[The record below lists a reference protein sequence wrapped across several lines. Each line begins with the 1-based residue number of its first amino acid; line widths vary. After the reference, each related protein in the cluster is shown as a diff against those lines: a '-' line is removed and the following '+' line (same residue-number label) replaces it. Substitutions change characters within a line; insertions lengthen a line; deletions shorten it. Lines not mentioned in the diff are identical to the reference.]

1 MSDEAEYEGEALGDA
16 LRDLTERF
24 ESSNPMFKEIL
35 LKARRGEIGEVE
47 AMQTLMREI
56 ASNPDLG
63 NALTKAAEDALAP
76 LREQDNSAAGPGIFQ
91 PPSGLPRLDPL
102 WEADLHER
110 IQFDGDAPELRRGP
124 APPGVEPAVPVSS
137 FARTPVAIG
146 AALEKASAKVAEQV
160 KQLEADFAQDCG
172 DFNNVPAPIANG
184 HFPIQP
190 DGYKAGEVPA
200 LQKTVPLSGSELS
213 DLSAERKMELSWKS
227 FSTTQGRMSMSPHIS
242 EIIEGKLKEGGI
254 DVSTA
259 DFNAAVDPDKV
270 VAKAHWTLDVAGSGP
285 GSTNE
290 MFDTLQV
297 AAASLASELGQAELK
312 EGEGPYILELA
323 TVNAYGERKV
333 GWAALLR
340 RV

>member
-1 MSDEAEYEGEALGDA
+1 MSDGVDNDVLGDA
-16 LRDLTERF
+16 LQDLTERF
-24 ESSNPMFKEIL
+24 EGSNPMFKEIL
-35 LKARRGEIGEVE
+35 LKARNGEIGEME
-47 AMQTLMREI
+47 AMQALMQEVS
-56 ASNPDLG
+56 ANPDLG
-63 NALTKAAEDALAP
+63 SALEKAAQDALAP
-76 LREQDNSAAGPGIFQ
+76 LREQDGADAGPGIFQ

-110 IQFDGDAPELRRGP
+110 LQFDGDAPELRRGP

-184 HFPIQP
+184 QFPIQP
-190 DGYKAGEVPA
+190 EGYKAGEIPA
-200 LQKTVPLSGSELS
+200 LRDTVPPSGGELS
-213 DLSAERKMELSWKS
+213 ALSSERKMELSWKS

-242 EIIEGKLKEGGI
+242 EIVEGKLKEGGI

-259 DFNAAVDPDKV
+259 AFDASRDPDKV
-270 VAKAHWTLDVAGSGP
+270 AAKAHWTLDVTGSGP
-285 GSTNE
+285 GSTNA

-297 AAASLASELGQAELK
+297 AAAALASELK
-312 EGEGPYILELA
+312 EGVVDEGTGPYILELA